1 MSSSK
6 IRGSTVSSQVF
17 TKQKAPPEVILGYTE
32 AQTRLAKLIG
42 QRNALLEET
51 HTPQSEKHI
60 DSAIAKALKEL
71 NAAASE
77 RMKYIDGG
85 RRRRKTRR
93 HRRRHRKTLRRK

>member
-6 IRGSTVSSQVF
+6 IRSSTVSSQVF
-17 TKQKAPPEVILGYTE
+17 NKQKAPPEVILGYTE
-32 AQTRLAKLIG
+32 AQTRLAKLVG

-85 RRRRKTRR
+85 RSRKTRR
-93 HRRRHRKTLRRK
+93 HRRKHRKTLRRK